1 MASKT
6 TTQKLDIRWQ
16 DRSWQMPIRRADAAA
31 VRRSN
36 LAAVATVN
44 DLTGTRRSPSA
55 LVRTAVES
63 RPCRRSVVS
72 RLVKH
77 IFVAFRP
84 RRRK

>member
-16 DRSWQMPIRRADAAA
+16 DRSWQMPIRRASAAA

-36 LAAVATVN
+36 LPAVTVN
-44 DLTGTRRSPSA
+44 NSARAKLPPLA
-55 LVRTAVES
+55 LVRTAVEN
-63 RPCRRSVVS
+63 RPCRRGVAS

-77 IFVAFRP
+77 IFLAFQP

>member
-31 VRRSN
+31 ARRSN
-36 LAAVATVN
+36 LPAVATVN
-44 DLTGTRRSPSA
+44 DSARAKLPASA
-55 LVRTAVES
+55 LVRTAVEN
-63 RPCRRSVVS
+63 RPCRSGVAR

-77 IFVAFRP
+77 IFLAFRP

>member
-16 DRSWQMPIRRADAAA
+16 DRSWQMPIRRASAAV

-36 LAAVATVN
+36 PAATTAN
-44 DLTGTRRSPSA
+44 NSARAKLPAAA
-55 LVRTAVES
+55 LVRTAVEN
-63 RPCRRSVVS
+63 RPCRRGVAS

-77 IFVAFRP
+77 IFLAFRP